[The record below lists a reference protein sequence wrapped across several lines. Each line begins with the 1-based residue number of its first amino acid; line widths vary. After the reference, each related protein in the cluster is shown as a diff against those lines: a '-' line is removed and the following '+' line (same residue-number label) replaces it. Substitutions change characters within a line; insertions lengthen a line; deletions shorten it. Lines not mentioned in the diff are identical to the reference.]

1 MAVANVTLDEI
12 EAALRRVPSDRWTDV
27 LLFVEF
33 LEYQGGNGGI
43 SERDEAQEDA
53 ALWAAVEA
61 NQAYKAQHPGEIE
74 IHESGADFL
83 AATADL

>member
-12 EAALRRVPSDRWTDV
+12 EAALRRVPSARWADV
-27 LLFVEF
+27 LQFIEF
-33 LEYQGGNGGI
+33 LEYQAGNGNE
-43 SERDEAQEDA
+43 STQADTTEDA

-61 NQAYKAQHPGEIE
+61 NHAYKAQHPDEVE